1 MNRLL
6 LGLLFLFYCAGAFA
20 EKTNRCHFSAADQLS
35 FLEKSKIASAVL
47 DRITGI
53 AKTNQRLDVLDQT
66 FKDTEVNFWKGA
78 LEVQKIEVQV
88 RNDSTIQNLGLE
100 GDPRIVV
107 ANHPTGLMDGIA
119 IGYLT
124 EVLAKRSDVKI
135 LYNEMLSK
143 LIPDIKDKSIELDI
157 TSPNKRLRA
166 KKNAAAIQEATEHV
180 KNGGLLVVFPAGT
193 VSSFRPEPNKDLGI
207 VKRILQARVTDSVWR
222 STTAE
227 IALATKAEIT
237 PVYFEQ
243 RNSML
248 WHTLSTLDSSIE
260 VMSQILTLNK
270 YKINLGLRLIF
281 GMINEFHKIQPGTKI
296 FARIGDN
303 IKTADIFP
311 NEVNAKKSPESF
323 ELNDLMRKAVYDLAK
338 EDTKD
343 ISYIEKLAYQLDVT
357 RKIPT
362 REYGK
367 DIRKVRGDLEYVNHD
382 YIPSQETAFNALV
395 GARENGDAR
404 SLLRKNYDG
413 NDFEMIWIEGKNLN
427 QNILNRLG
435 IDRKTTFSEVG
446 EGSDKK
452 LDIDEFDIIYNHL
465 ILVNHSTK
473 EIVGAYRGG
482 ETRKLYEQFGI
493 EGIYS
498 HEFFQYDT
506 KLFSELN
513 AVDFGRTYIL
523 RKYQG
528 GKALLAIW
536 SGLAEFLVLNPQIR
550 AMVGPVSISQSY
562 TTLSQ
567 NIMAA
572 YYLKHHGVE
581 NIANRPEAK
590 IIGNVR
596 PPDELNPF
604 QALKEMRDKDLITAE
619 EYVEILAMLE
629 RGKPKEFES
638 YIADIEV
645 ATRADLIEKSS
656 PEELA
661 GIPEIS
667 GVPPLLKFYTSLTKP
682 VYSVAN
688 FDYAFNT
695 IDLGIVVLTS
705 SMPNRSWMQFLGKQS
720 KEKFRAYQDAQNRL
734 YPGWHKEE
742 NLMKVSE

>member
-6 LGLLFLFYCAGAFA
+6 LGLLILFYCAGAFA

-248 WHTLSTLDSSIE
+248 WHTLSALDSSIE

-343 ISYIEKLAYQLDVT
+343 ISEIEKLAYQLDVT

-362 REYGK
+362 RDYGR

-427 QNILNRLG
+427 QNILEKETLV
-435 IDRKTTFSEVG
+435 RK
-446 EGSDKK
+446 
-452 LDIDEFDIIYNHL
+452 
-465 ILVNHSTK
+465 
-473 EIVGAYRGG
+473 
-482 ETRKLYEQFGI
+482 Q
-493 EGIYS
+493 
-498 HEFFQYDT
+498 
-506 KLFSELN
+506 
-513 AVDFGRTYIL
+513 
-523 RKYQG
+523 
-528 GKALLAIW
+528 
-536 SGLAEFLVLNPQIR
+536 
-550 AMVGPVSISQSY
+550 
-562 TTLSQ
+562 
-567 NIMAA
+567 
-572 YYLKHHGVE
+572 
-581 NIANRPEAK
+581 
-590 IIGNVR
+590 
-596 PPDELNPF
+596 
-604 QALKEMRDKDLITAE
+604 
-619 EYVEILAMLE
+619 
-629 RGKPKEFES
+629 
-638 YIADIEV
+638 
-645 ATRADLIEKSS
+645 KS
-656 PEELA
+656 
-661 GIPEIS
+661 
-667 GVPPLLKFYTSLTKP
+667 
-682 VYSVAN
+682 
-688 FDYAFNT
+688 
-695 IDLGIVVLTS
+695 
-705 SMPNRSWMQFLGKQS
+705 
-720 KEKFRAYQDAQNRL
+720 
-734 YPGWHKEE
+734 
-742 NLMKVSE
+742 